1 MNSFKLAPSY
11 IIGQSQIDSQKEM
24 VMRKTLMALML
35 TAASMASASDQSND
49 RSMWQ
54 SVKSFT
60 TEGAS
65 SIWDVTK
72 SGSVTAWETT
82 KSGSSVAWEKTKSGS
97 VAACGYRPSNLIG
110 GAGAGAAATAAT
122 ATAAAGAGAKAAGF
136 YTLTHAVTGATM
148 LGSTAGGASAAGT
161 VGIMGGTAG
170 AVGAVGAFLM
180 APATIVAGAI
190 IGGGTAVFEGACYF
204 AIDRLDD
211 PELILAVVK
220 NLALQSDANYFEL
233 VEAADGTAAI
243 YLATEVEPNGKVM
256 ERNKYSVEKL
266 YIEDGVLKHKDWGP
280 NTQLGK
286 VGYLLGS
293 LSTE

>member
-1 MNSFKLAPSY
+1 
-11 IIGQSQIDSQKEM
+11 
-24 VMRKTLMALML
+24 MRKFLPILL
-35 TAASMASASDQSND
+35 LSLGSMTSASDQSSD
-49 RSMWQ
+49 TTMWQ

-60 TEGAS
+60 ASGAS

-72 SGSVTAWETT
+72 SGSVTAWEAT

-110 GAGAGAAATAAT
+110 GAGTGAAATAAT
-122 ATAAAGAGAKAAGF
+122 ATAAAGVGAKAAGF
-136 YTLTHAVTGATM
+136 YTFTHAVTGATM

-170 AVGAVGAFLM
+170 AVGTIGAVLL
-180 APATIVAGAI
+180 APVTIVAGAV

-211 PELILAVVK
+211 PELIMAVVE

-233 VEAADGTAAI
+233 VQEANGAATI
-243 YLATEVEPNGKVM
+243 YVATKVEANGKVM
-256 ERNKYSVEKL
+256 ERTKYSVDKL

-286 VGYLLGS
+286 VGYVLGS
-293 LSTE
+293 LSDQ